1 MSKKIINIRVSL
13 KGRPIRAYRFNKN
26 VITVGRDPQADIYL
40 DNAGVSREHVRIEQ
54 TPGGYYAVEDLGSAN
69 GTFVNEQSV
78 KREYLTSND
87 VVRVGK
93 FSLWVSYDED
103 RRGDEMPRPMSANA
117 YEGTT
122 VLSVSEL
129 DEMMAKVQA
138 SESEGPPLGV
148 VEGTARGAGWTQHAE
163 APRPVAWLPVAL
175 IAFTAGVVLG
185 SGVMWFLS
193 H

>member
-54 TPGGYYAVEDLGSAN
+54 TP
-69 GTFVNEQSV
+69 NEQSV